1 MTKLVESEAP
11 PARVS
16 AKSDTL
22 IRLIQAAR
30 EEFAF
35 KGLSGAK
42 IENIAHAAGVTK
54 QLVYHYFQGKD
65 DLFSAVL
72 DDASAQTMPKLVA
85 TNFDALPPPQAL
97 RTFLHAVFDQYRS
110 DPLLGPLAREAVR
123 FREGHRSPRNQFLG
137 LASSLTANFERIVER
152 GIASGDFRPDVDLRT
167 ALTAASLLLSGG
179 FTNRYTASTLL
190 GYDPAADEGM
200 DVWMDGAISFV
211 LAALSRPAA
220 PSAPAA

>member
-1 MTKLVESEAP
+1 MMMNKLEESTAP
-11 PARVS
+11 HARVS

-30 EEFAF
+30 EEFAA

-85 TNFDALPPPQAL
+85 TNFDSQPPPQAL
-97 RTFLHAVFDQYRS
+97 RTFLETVFDQYRS

-137 LASSLTANFERIVER
+137 LASSLAANFDSIVQR
-152 GIASGDFRPDVDLRT
+152 GIASGDFCPDIDLRT
-167 ALTAASLLLSGG
+167 ALAAASLLLSGG
-179 FTNRYTASTLL
+179 FTNRYTASALL
-190 GYDPAADEGM
+190 GYDAASDEGM
-200 DVWMDGAISFV
+200 DTWRDGAINFI
-211 LAALSRPAA
+211 LAALSRNAGA
-220 PSAPAA
+220 